1 MSVVAIDDLFVK
13 FNPEPVWPSSCMVGW
28 QRLSACFHCFPI
40 NLGSW
45 LRCQLSSPGCPATR
59 ASKREVFL
67 TNYRPRVGVVVV
79 VSKLSHLIS
88 CLPPV
93 VSPLT
98 SGYLTAKTNCLAE
111 KTHNSPCTL
120 LIYTRLVRTCKYGK
134 SIWTVWCHLY
144 TLYPSLTAQKR
155 HYLNLFCV
163 IDFIFLFCYTSSFW
177 EKGKFESY
185 SCLMHLFFNKL
196 DILTEKCI
204 RRPDYVL
211 FMLLRKSECK
221 N

>member
-1 MSVVAIDDLFVK
+1 MSVVAIDDLFVQY
-13 FNPEPVWPSSCMVGW
+13 NAEPVWPSSCMVGW

-45 LRCQLSSPGCPATR
+45 LRGFRLRVARQHEQANERCFWRITGPAS
-59 ASKREVFL
+59 A
-67 TNYRPRVGVVVV
+67 
-79 VSKLSHLIS
+79 SHLIS
-88 CLPPV
+88 HLHPV

-120 LIYTRLVRTCKYGK
+120 LIYTRLVSTCKYGK

-144 TLYPSLTAQKR
+144 TLYPSLTAQRR

-163 IDFIFLFCYTSSFW
+163 IEFIFLFCYTSLFW
-177 EKGKFESY
+177 EKGKFESC
-185 SCLMHLFFNKL
+185 SCLMHFF
-196 DILTEKCI
+196 
-204 RRPDYVL
+204 
-211 FMLLRKSECK
+211 FQ
-221 N
+221 